1 MVGGSAANTADPAK
15 AMEGLISMHQHHAG
29 STAFLRSLADT
40 FGEVQIVAAP
50 NRVVL
55 DLQALNYD
63 TAGFLH
69 RDYALASLSVGAA
82 VQLRDLLSAAIVAA
96 ADMPPVQPGIW
107 SNAAH
112 TGGSRRVGRRAS

>member
-1 MVGGSAANTADPAK
+1 
-15 AMEGLISMHQHHAG
+15 MHQQHAG

-50 NRVVL
+50 DRVVL

-69 RDYALASLSVGAA
+69 RDYALASMSLATA
-82 VQLRDLLSAAIVAA
+82 IQLRDLLSQAIAAA
-96 ADMPPVQPGIW
+96 ADRPSVRPSVW
-107 SNAAH
+107 SNTSDADVA
-112 TGGSRRVGRRAS
+112 RRVGRRAS